1 MNFDWRQNAI
11 GGLLDQGYDRGR
23 FVGRNTECKRAEV
36 GGRQRQHIRRY
47 HNSKLKSMAIY
58 CIRIAPVF
66 PECHLRSGENR
77 QQTSDMQR
85 RGEGSALPEREP
97 RSPTQFFT
105 PLASASA
112 TCPSLPTNF
121 WSKGVFNIPAL
132 RNRHCSNPVRA
143 CSKVPATWISVLSLF
158 TGQLT

>member
-1 MNFDWRQNAI
+1 MNFEWRQNPI

-23 FVGRNTECKRAEV
+23 FVGRNSEWKTAKV
-36 GGRQRQHIRRY
+36 GGRQRQHTRRY

-66 PECHLRSGENR
+66 SECHLRSGDNR

-85 RGEGSALPEREP
+85 RGEGSASREREP
-97 RSPTQFFT
+97 RSPRQFFT
-105 PLASASA
+105 PPASASA
-112 TCPSLPTNF
+112 ICPSLPTNS

-132 RNRHCSNPVRA
+132 RNRRSSNPVR
-143 CSKVPATWISVLSLF
+143 PVLKCLLHGF
-158 TGQLT
+158 RY